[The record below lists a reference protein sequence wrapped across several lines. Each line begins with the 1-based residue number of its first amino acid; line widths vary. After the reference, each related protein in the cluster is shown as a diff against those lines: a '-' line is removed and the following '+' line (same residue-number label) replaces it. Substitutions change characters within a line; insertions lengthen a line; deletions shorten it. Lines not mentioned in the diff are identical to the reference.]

1 MNTKNIFLSYILDK
15 QTPTYGDRN
24 KFEQIKK
31 SDISKG
37 DVAND
42 TTISTTVHIGTHI
55 DMPYH
60 FFEDGQTIEDFDADF
75 WIFTQ
80 KEILFIELKIENLEL
95 IIKDKLINELEK
107 IKDNSQFSILNSQLL
122 IVKTGICNIR
132 DKKEFWNENY
142 GFHPD
147 IANYLRDNFPSIRVF
162 GFDSISVS
170 SFQERMIGR
179 ESHKSFL
186 DSSNPI
192 LLLEDMD
199 LRNIDKNTK
208 FKEIIVSP
216 LRISNCDGLPCTII
230 AKIQK
235 EQFSILN
242 SQLFSG
248 ILMV

>member
-1 MNTKNIFLSYILDK
+1 MRNKNIFLSYILDE

-60 FFEDGQTIEDFDADF
+60 FFEDGQNIEDFDADF
-75 WIFTQ
+75 WIFN
-80 KEILFIELKIENLEL
+80 KPLIIEINQDNFIINENL
-95 IIKDKLINELEK
+95 IN
-107 IKDNSQFSILNSQLL
+107 QLDGIEDMGYDIL

-132 DKKEFWNENY
+132 DKKEFWDKNY
-142 GFHPD
+142 GFSPN
-147 IANYLRDNFPSIRVF
+147 IANYLRNNFSSIRVF

-179 ESHKSFL
+179 ESHKAFL
-186 DSSNPI
+186 DPKNPI

-199 LRNIDKNTK
+199 LRNINQNTK
-208 FKEIIVSP
+208 FEEIIILP
-216 LRISNCDGLPCTII
+216 LRISNCDGLPCTVIGRI
-230 AKIQK
+230 
-235 EQFSILN
+235 N
-242 SQLFSG
+242 D
-248 ILMV
+248 